1 MRLLLTSI
9 ALGLAALA
17 LAACSA
23 ATPSPTSDIPG
34 ATRTGTQI
42 ETSAATPTDSS
53 PVRLEPSPSP
63 SPISA
68 DQDSTSDSIDVVYS
82 TVASL
87 IGGDPLSPLFGDR
100 PEDRPAI
107 DRLASALGRAI
118 PITPTE
124 HLTANNRGR
133 YLTIRYRNGAE
144 LMVRQVSWCEDWGS
158 RRDFIGGACR
168 GEHKPLTDTWW
179 VEGTGMVKSAELGR
193 WWEEMTTYMVPIGG
207 IIAPKSLKPGD
218 TFTVSGYGWED
229 QIETPTMELSL
240 VSAYGHEVELADLP
254 IEADMDYFEEQVVA
268 PGETPRGRYWF
279 RVSGG
284 GFSEHVDVVEVE

>member
-1 MRLLLTSI
+1 MRV
-9 ALGLAALA
+9 LAIIVVGVATVT
-17 LAACSA
+17 LAACSTS
-23 ATPSPTSDIPG
+23 TPTPTSDIQWGGGQGIPS
-34 ATRTGTQI
+34 GTPAPVGGD
-42 ETSAATPTDSS
+42 SASQ
-53 PVRLEPSPSP
+53 RPSPSP

-82 TVASL
+82 TVASM
-87 IGGDPLSPLFGDR
+87 IGGDPLSPLFGDW

-107 DRLASALGRAI
+107 DRLAVALGSAV

-124 HLTANNRGR
+124 HLTANDRGR
-133 YLTIRYRNGAE
+133 YLTIRYRDGAE
-144 LMVRQVSWCEDWGS
+144 LMVRQVSWCEDWGG

-179 VEGTGMVKSAELGR
+179 VEGTGMVKSAALGS
-193 WWEEMTTYMVPIGG
+193 WWEDMTSFMVPIGG

-284 GFSEHVDVVEVE
+284 GFSELVDVVEVE